1 MSAGGVFKLIAND
14 GKPDRLLVATAL
26 LNQRFKDVM
35 CSRRAAGK
43 DPTPTLLDVEKT
55 HVLHI
60 NAHFKPFAALGY
72 EYNKVR
78 AQSGTTTLGS
88 TIQFS
93 IPQFGDFFHDMVVR
107 VVLSETYND
116 LLTVPTA
123 GAADNSGPYN
133 ADSSY
138 PESDEDWNGAG
149 VLTGAQ
155 YAFVDAFG
163 TVLTDATDR
172 YRNMVRYVEFPAER
186 LFSSVKFD
194 VNGNPLD
201 EYNYRVANMMRKF
214 CISDEKLHG
223 YKRLVGQEVEI
234 EGVSGPCVCRIE
246 DAHFSTTAPAAA
258 TANHGANAGAYF
270 GSSLNQGLTP
280 AAYYLQSRH
289 AGAELQPAQWQFEP
303 TNLTQDG
310 QVLQTVGTAAAT
322 GSTAAMGAAAIT
334 GGSGPNGA
342 QYGHVQRAK
351 LQAFD
356 GPQTPKYWQPP
367 LEVWNRLWFWFNLD
381 ARLSVPSV
389 AIPFGQRFIS
399 IDLAAGDDIVRDF
412 PGGFVRQTVTN
423 QIDFSLDLDI
433 VEAEVTATA
442 DESNGSTTRNFRP
455 YWQTSTLT
463 APTISTIEM
472 YINNIFV
479 NPEVHDLFI
488 RRVGFSLIRV
498 FRLHTATSSAS
509 SESLALLSQLKWPI
523 ECLFVGFQP
532 QFNTNKTTNM
542 NYHKDWHRMGKT
554 FDSVCGLRQ
563 SAIVDIGLAGNDA
576 TIATAQHISNIG
588 QIVDDTYTIERPTVT
603 TISVTAHGIQIHDVF
618 PQAFFNAYEPF
629 HFGGEAIRPPKDA
642 GAMMINFALFTGCYQ
657 PSGYL
662 NTSRAR
668 ELYVHW
674 TTSYVSNS
682 TAVTLIAVGIAINF
696 LLVTDGSA
704 VLRYST

>member
-35 CSRRAAGK
+35 CARRAAGK

-55 HVLHI
+55 HILHI

-88 TIQFS
+88 SIQFS

-107 VVLSETYND
+107 VVLSECYQG
-116 LLTVPTA
+116 LLDSPNNAEGDIDTA
-123 GAADNSGPYN
+123 GPYN
-133 ADSSY
+133 LRSMY
-138 PESDEDWNGAG
+138 PQDATNWDGDAA
-149 VLTGAQ
+149 LTGCT
-155 YAFVDAFG
+155 YALVDAFG
-163 TVLTDATDR
+163 NAITEGTSSV
-172 YRNMVRYVEFPAER
+172 YRNMARYVEYPAER
-186 LFSSVKFD
+186 LFAKVKFD

-214 CISDEKLHG
+214 CISDEKLYG
-223 YKRLVGQEVEI
+223 YKKLVGQEVCVEGYGGPRVCRVDDAHVSTTLPAAGTDTH
-234 EGVSGPCVCRIE
+234 GVS
-246 DAHFSTTAPAAA
+246 
-258 TANHGANAGAYF
+258 AGAYA
-270 GSSLNQGLTP
+270 GSGQNQFVTP
-280 AAYYLQSRH
+280 AAYLIKSRH
-289 AGAELQPAQWQFEP
+289 QGGEFQPAQWQYEP
-303 TNLTQDG
+303 TNLTQASQTQ
-310 QVLQTVGTAAAT
+310 QVLGTASAT
-322 GSTAAMGAAAIT
+322 DGGEMGASTRLGYQLANT
-334 GGSGPNGA
+334 GA
-342 QYGHVQRAK
+342 QYGHVQRAC
-351 LQAFD
+351 LSAVD

-367 LEVWNRLWFWFNLD
+367 LEIWNRLWFWFNLD

-399 IDLAAGDDIVRDF
+399 IDLASAGDIVRDF
-412 PGGFVRQTVTN
+412 PGLFVQQTVG
-423 QIDFSLDLDI
+423 
-433 VEAEVTATA
+433 TAAATG
-442 DESNGSTTRNFRP
+442 DSYVRNYRP

-463 APTISTIEM
+463 APSISTVEM

-498 FRLHTATSSAS
+498 FRLHTATANQGT
-509 SESLALLSQLKWPI
+509 EDLALLSQLKWPI

-532 QFNTNKTTNM
+532 QFNTNTTTNA
-542 NYHKDWHRMGKT
+542 NYHRDWHRMGKT
-554 FDSVCGLRQ
+554 FDSVCDDRDTAL
-563 SAIVDIGLAGNDA
+563 SSVNDV
-576 TIATAQHISNIG
+576 TNTAVSSVG
-588 QIVDDTYTIERPTVT
+588 QIVPDTFIIERPTVE
-603 TISVTAHGIQIHDVF
+603 TISVTAHGIKIHDVF

-674 TTSYVSNS
+674 TTSYIGS
-682 TAVTLIAVGIAINF
+682 TTPVTLIAVGIAINF